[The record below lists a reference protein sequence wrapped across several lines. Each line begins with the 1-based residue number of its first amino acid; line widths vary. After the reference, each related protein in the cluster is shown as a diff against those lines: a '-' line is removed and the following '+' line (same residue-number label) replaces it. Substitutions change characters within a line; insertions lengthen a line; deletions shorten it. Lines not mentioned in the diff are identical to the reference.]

1 MIKMSKLLGM
11 IVLAL
16 VFSLI
21 GCGGGGGGSSEKPD
35 NNKPQTGDGGAKI
48 TKLGIY
54 STEQIYVVL
63 EFEETVWTN
72 TYLDKSQFKLKIG
85 EVDYQINEYG
95 FTTGFPIEIGHSCI
109 FEDENHVTQVVG
121 TEYEVT
127 VVYTKPAGKAGLEY
141 DRKDSNH
148 DNIPVPSFTVTQKIV
163 ATAN

>member
-1 MIKMSKLLGM
+1 MIKMSKLLGI

-21 GCGGGGGGSSEKPD
+21 GCSGGGGSSEKPD
-35 NNKPQTGDGGAKI
+35 NNKPQNGDGGAKI
-48 TKLGIY
+48 TKLVIKENY
-54 STEQIYVVL
+54 IYVVL
-63 EFEETVWTN
+63 EFEETVWAS
-72 TYLDKSQFKLKIG
+72 TYLDESSFKLKING
-85 EVDYQINEYG
+85 MEEYKVNLLD
-95 FTTGFPIEIGHSCI
+95 TSASDPIELGHSCTY
-109 FEDENHVTQVVG
+109 ENEKHVITQVVG

-127 VVYTKPAGKAGLEY
+127 VVYTKPAGNAELVY